1 MENETGG
8 EGGQD
13 KPEGGQ
19 RPDKTHVTMRHEKQK
34 AAEESRFEC
43 DPGQQVSIGQGA
55 LDKPEQFIE
64 SEFLKF
70 SLLLES
76 LAEEDNP
83 HRFEEQAEHE
93 NRNKADHIINPD
105 TG

>member
-13 KPEGGQ
+13 KAEGGQ
-19 RPDKTHVTMRHEKQK
+19 RPDKTHVAMRHEIQK
-34 AAEESRFEC
+34 AAEESRLEG

-55 LDKPEQFIE
+55 LDKTKEFIE

-70 SLLLES
+70 ALLLES
-76 LAEEDNP
+76 LAEKDDTDSL
-83 HRFEEQAEHE
+83 HE
-93 NRNKADHIINPD
+93 KAKNQNGKKTHHVINPD